1 LAAYVSVLSQTEVL
15 ILSTLLPGCSG
26 QQRHLQLTN
35 TNGSAR
41 NRIKS
46 IQEGSGTMSVKDS
59 FKGIS
64 RRSFVK
70 VAVSASAVAIAAP
83 VALTVERRSKELEI
97 EKRIADFIDNQRK
110 TFSQYIFDEAPGA
123 NPRPRLGNGLKY
135 SQFNTDGSLDN
146 VQLFD
151 SPVVAFASASD
162 PLFNDLKK
170 QNVVGPNHLNP
181 EEWLLGAKTVISYF
195 YPFVEE
201 VRASNRQPGL
211 PSKKWLAAKASAE
224 IFIHSTSYE
233 LTKFLA
239 GLGVDSIVP
248 DHDPRFK
255 MVRYGNTSAPGWSER
270 HVGWVAG
277 LGTFGLHKSLITEKG
292 SAGRIG
298 SVITTLE
305 LKPTVR
311 AYKGKNDYCPY
322 YVDGS
327 CVACIDRCSGHAV
340 SKTNNDQATLCA
352 KYCKETVVP
361 AFAPVPYRGGCGKC
375 LNAVPCENRI
385 PASIKRSA

>member
-1 LAAYVSVLSQTEVL
+1 M
-15 ILSTLLPGCSG
+15 
-26 QQRHLQLTN
+26 
-35 TNGSAR
+35 
-41 NRIKS
+41 S
-46 IQEGSGTMSVKDS
+46 IKDS
-59 FKGIS
+59 ISGIS

-83 VALTVERRSKELEI
+83 VAVTIAHRSKELEI
-97 EKRIADFIDNQRK
+97 ERRITEFIDNQRK
-110 TFSQYIFDEAPGA
+110 TFAQFIFDDTPGA
-123 NPRPRLGNGLKY
+123 NPKPHLGNNLQY
-135 SQFNTDGSLDN
+135 TQFNVDHSLDN
-146 VQLFD
+146 VALFD
-151 SPVVAFASASD
+151 SPVVAFASADD

-170 QNVVGPNHLNP
+170 PGVVGPNHMNP
-181 EEWLLGAKTVISYF
+181 KEWLPGAKTVISYF

-201 VRASNRQPGL
+201 IRASNRQPGL
-211 PSKKWLAAKASAE
+211 PSRKWLAGKAQGE

-239 GLGVDSIVP
+239 GLGAETLVP

-255 MVRYGNTSAPGWSER
+255 MVRYGNASAPSWSER

-305 LKPTVR
+305 LQPTVR
-311 AYKGKNDYCPY
+311 KYKGKNDYCPY
-322 YVDGS
+322 FVDGS
-327 CVACIDRCSGHAV
+327 CVACIDRCPGHAV
-340 SKTNNDQATLCA
+340 NKTNSDQPTPCA

-361 AFAPVPYRGGCGKC
+361 SITPIPYRGGCGKC

-385 PASIKRSA
+385 PQSIKLHA